1 MKGWR
6 RQQLLEDLRDAQK
19 ECTCENNG
27 DLCNPCQAREAIGMS
42 KTPHAAR
49 GAVAYQKESIAKY
62 EGRI

>member
-1 MKGWR
+1 MNWR
-6 RQQLLEDLRDAQK
+6 RQQLLEDFRDAQK

-49 GAVAYQKESIAKY
+49 SLTRKNRLPNTKGEYD
-62 EGRI
+62 